1 MLSTLDCVLWQG
13 TLSNFD
19 GVPLSLLVTFTIIF
33 SAYFRICLTE
43 CPNALN
49 PYLCPFE

>member
-13 TLSNFD
+13 TLSSFD
-19 GVPLSLLVTFTIIF
+19 GVPLSLLIASTIIF
-33 SAYFRICLTE
+33 FAYFRICLTE
-43 CPNALN
+43 SPNALK